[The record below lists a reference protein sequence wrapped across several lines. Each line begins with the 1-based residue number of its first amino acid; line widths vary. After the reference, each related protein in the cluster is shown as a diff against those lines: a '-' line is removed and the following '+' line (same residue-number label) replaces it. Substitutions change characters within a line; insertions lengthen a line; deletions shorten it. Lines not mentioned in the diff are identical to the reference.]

1 MLYILV
7 TTSIYNSCEIR
18 KSQYINCITKIKEV
32 FEQLQNDIPNKII
45 VIENNGPRKTYLD
58 DLGCDVYYTNNN
70 FINTQN
76 KGIKEIVDIFYTIK
90 KYNIQDDDFIVK
102 ITGRYLLMDN
112 SPFIESLKKN
122 INLSDCIIKYS
133 SYIKPDIYDKNDSV
147 TGLIGMRTK
156 YVKMIE
162 YPRNNECI
170 EWKWAKSSHNIEENR
185 IISIDKLGINICPGS
200 NTYFSI

>member
-32 FEQLQNDIPNKII
+32 FDQLQNDIPNKII

-90 KYNIQDDDFIVK
+90 NIIFKMK
-102 ITGRYLLMDN
+102 IL
-112 SPFIESLKKN
+112 
-122 INLSDCIIKYS
+122 
-133 SYIKPDIYDKNDSV
+133 
-147 TGLIGMRTK
+147 
-156 YVKMIE
+156 
-162 YPRNNECI
+162 
-170 EWKWAKSSHNIEENR
+170 
-185 IISIDKLGINICPGS
+185 
-200 NTYFSI
+200 